1 MRSMLRF
8 LGLPVAIMLTAILP
22 SCAAPAANDEP
33 VDQHEQ
39 HWDSAAGNPTHP
51 THSIM
56 ADFAIKKVKGRLPE
70 VERYRKAIVDGANLE
85 LHDLKVKTFE
95 ELRLEIGGNNWAAE
109 HPELLW
115 DKARASYASGDKAQ
129 AYFYVGIL
137 LHYVQ
142 DMGVPAHA
150 FHVIH
155 QSGPKDWDHT
165 ELLAFFDF
173 HGDLKA
179 PGPNDPKLADPIS
192 YIEWSAQSSRDH
204 FNAMFPGATY
214 HRKFLPQAYED
225 LSETHWAFL
234 RGREAH
240 CAHATAFALES
251 AANALAALA
260 PSPANAR

>member
-1 MRSMLRF
+1 MSSFRRF
-8 LGLPVAIMLTAILP
+8 LRVPVTTLLAVVLA
-22 SCAAPAANDEP
+22 SCASAPQEEAVAS
-33 VDQHEQ
+33 HEQ
-39 HWDSAAGNPTHP
+39 HWDSADGNPTHP

-56 ADFAIKKVKGRLPE
+56 AEFAVKQIGAELPE
-70 VERYRKAIVDGANLE
+70 VVEYKASLLAGANLE
-85 LHDLKVKTFE
+85 LHDLKHKTHE
-95 ELRLEIGGNNWAAE
+95 ALRLEIGGNNWAAE

-129 AYFYVGIL
+129 AFFYVGIL

-155 QSGPKDWDHT
+155 QSSPKDWDHT

-179 PGPNDPKLADPIS
+179 PGPSDPKLDTPLA
-192 YIEWSAQSSRDH
+192 YIEWSAQSARDQ
-204 FNAMFPGATY
+204 FNTMFPGQTY
-214 HRKFLPQAYED
+214 NRKFLPQAYAD
-225 LSETHWAFL
+225 LDETQWAFL

-240 CAHATAFALES
+240 CAHATTFALRS
-251 AANALAALA
+251 AAAALAATA
-260 PSPANAR
+260 GQD

>member
-1 MRSMLRF
+1 MGSLRRF
-8 LGLPVAIMLTAILP
+8 LRLPVTVLFTVVLA
-22 SCAAPAANDEP
+22 SCATPAEDEETGS
-33 VDQHEQ
+33 HEQ
-39 HWDSAAGNPTHP
+39 HWDSADGNPTHP

-56 ADFAIKKVKGRLPE
+56 AEFAIRKVEREAPE
-70 VERYRKAIVDGANLE
+70 VALFDKAIVAGANLE
-85 LHDLKVKTFE
+85 LHDLKHKTHE
-95 ELRLEIGGNNWAAE
+95 ALRLEIGGNNWAAE
-109 HPELLW
+109 HPEILW

-129 AYFYVGIL
+129 AFFYVGIL

-179 PGPNDPKLADPIS
+179 TGPTDPELPDPLA
-192 YIEWSAQSSRDH
+192 YIEWSAQSARDN
-204 FNAMFPGATY
+204 FRDLFPGSTY
-214 HRKFLPQAYED
+214 HRKFLPQAYAD
-225 LSETHWAFL
+225 LTDTQWAFL

-240 CAHATAFALES
+240 CAHATAFALRS
-251 AANALAALA
+251 AALA
-260 PSPANAR
+260 LAETAASKE

>member
-1 MRSMLRF
+1 MRSLLRF
-8 LGLPVAIMLTAILP
+8 LRLPVAIAIAALVP
-22 SCAAPAANDEP
+22 SCAAPADEGNGED

-56 ADFAIKKVKGRLPE
+56 ADFAIKQIKSRQPE
-70 VERYRKAIVDGANLE
+70 VEKYRKAIVDGANLE
-85 LHDLKVKTFE
+85 LHDLQHKTFE
-95 ELRLEIGGNNWAAE
+95 ALRVEIGGNNWAAE
-109 HPELLW
+109 HPEMLW
-115 DKARASYASGDKAQ
+115 DKARASYKSGDKAQ

-179 PGPNDPKLADPIS
+179 PGPRDPKLADPVS
-192 YIEWSAQSSRDH
+192 YIEWSAQLARDH
-204 FNAMFPGATY
+204 FAALFPGETY
-214 HRKFLPQAYED
+214 HRKFMPQAYAD
-225 LSETHWAFL
+225 LNETHWAFL

-240 CAHATAFALES
+240 CAHATAYALES
-251 AANALAALA
+251 AAAALRA
-260 PSPANAR
+260 SASDE

>member
-1 MRSMLRF
+1 MGSIRSVLR
-8 LGLPVAIMLTAILP
+8 LPLQALLIAVLA
-22 SCAAPAANDEP
+22 SCAAAP
-33 VDQHEQ
+33 VEEDVATHEQ

-56 ADFAIKKVKGRLPE
+56 AEFAVKQVQGE
-70 VERYRKAIVDGANLE
+70 VSEVVKYQKAIVDGANLE
-85 LHDLKVKTFE
+85 LHDLVHPKYE
-95 ELRLEIGGNNWAAE
+95 ALRREIGGNNWAAE

-115 DKARASYASGDKAQ
+115 DKARASYRAGDKAQ

-155 QSGPKDWDHT
+155 QSSAKDWDHT

-173 HGDLKA
+173 HGDLRA
-179 PGPNDPKLADPIS
+179 PGPTDPELESPLA
-192 YIEWSAQSSRDH
+192 YVEWSAESARQH
-204 FNAMFPGATY
+204 FKTLFPGETY
-214 HRKFLPQAYED
+214 HRKFLPQAYAD
-225 LSETHWAFL
+225 LTDTQWAFL

-240 CAHATAFALES
+240 CAHATAFALRS
-251 AANALAALA
+251 AAKALAASA
-260 PSPANAR
+260 SE